1 MQTMSTATDRFCRI
15 ALLLLALLPIPFNC
29 TAALHV
35 DENRFILNQKTIEK
49 SSYSPVLANALKDAV
64 VISVNGEIRIPDAA
78 LVILRRPSP
87 KLPLSRCGA
96 GSEDRLALIVYSSKK
111 LRLAGSIPLQS
122 CEKNVTLVLSDL
134 SIPDNPADAIK
145 LDSSGLEFS
154 TLNAEMTGAE
164 VHRFLI
170 SPSGFKKISSPS
182 SDVH

>member
-1 MQTMSTATDRFCRI
+1 MQTMSTAIDRFLRI
-15 ALLLLALLPIPFNC
+15 ALLLLTLLPISFNC

-35 DENRFILNQKTIEK
+35 DENRFILNQKAIEK
-49 SSYSPVLANALKDAV
+49 SSYSPVLAKALKDTAL
-64 VISVNGEIRIPDAA
+64 ISVNGEVRISDAA
-78 LVILRRPSP
+78 LVILRRPS
-87 KLPLSRCGA
+87 KELPLSRCGA

-111 LRLAGSIPLQS
+111 LRLVDSIPLQS
-122 CEKNVTLVLSDL
+122 CENNVTLVLPDL

-145 LDSSGLEFS
+145 LDSSELEFS
-154 TLNAEMTGAE
+154 TLNAEMTGPE